1 MKFCTNCGQLI
12 VKEELLEDIQA
23 AEQAAGQAAE
33 QVAQA
38 AEHTRPPKPA
48 DGTFPPRPADGSA
61 PPQGA
66 PVRPENTSPAA
77 QRPEYQANPYGPKLT
92 GQSAQYAGD
101 NTAAAATAV
110 AAPVGT
116 AAWQAQNNAAVQPVN
131 GEPAPAATKKKTDVF
146 GIISLIAGIASLTGS
161 CCCVRGLSVMTVLL
175 GIAAIVMAIL
185 SKSKSDNKKMSGM
198 AVGGMIMGIAGIVL
212 GIIMLAISAVVKA
225 AVRSGSFDVSDLPEE
240 LEELLEKL
248 GIDLEDLLGN
258 LN

>member
-1 MKFCTNCGQLI
+1 MANCRYCGSPVTDKMKFCTNCGQLI

-23 AEQAAGQAAE
+23 AE
-33 QVAQA
+33 
-38 AEHTRPPKPA
+38 
-48 DGTFPPRPADGSA
+48 
-61 PPQGA
+61 QGA

-185 SKSKSDNKKMSGM
+185 SKSKSDNKKMSGSS
-198 AVGGMIMGIAGIVL
+198 L
-212 GIIMLAISAVVKA
+212 LD
-225 AVRSGSFDVSDLPEE
+225 RDDV
-240 LEELLEKL
+240 
-248 GIDLEDLLGN
+248 IREDE
-258 LN
+258 